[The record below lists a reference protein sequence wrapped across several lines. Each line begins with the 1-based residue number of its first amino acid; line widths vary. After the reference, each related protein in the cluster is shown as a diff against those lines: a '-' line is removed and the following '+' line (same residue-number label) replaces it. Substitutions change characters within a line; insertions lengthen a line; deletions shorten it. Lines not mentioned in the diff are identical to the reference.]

1 MTEDAFDT
9 KLKIMLK
16 EWDHIQFH
24 VARFDTLT
32 INLRYWSVV
41 ILGGFLAATIA
52 AKEKDILLFAI
63 IPVML
68 LWLLDAMHKWYQQIF
83 SQRGQDLER
92 FLSSNQF
99 IQIVTAR
106 DATMI
111 VSPLMSIPF
120 SQDYKILDKLRPILR
135 AALLANVMLTYV
147 AIIGACI
154 LTYLCLLVFWD
165 PTSTGSGVGLII
177 HR

>member
-24 VARFDTLT
+24 VAR
-32 INLRYWSVV
+32 SVV

-92 FLSSNQF
+92 FLSSNEF

-120 SQDYKILDKLRPILR
+120 SQEYKILDKLKPILR

-154 LTYLCLLVFWD
+154 LTYSAFLCFGTRPRLNL
-165 PTSTGSGVGLII
+165 GSA
-177 HR
+177 